1 MRKTPKTFSDVFNA
15 RMDRL
20 AREDA
25 KAQAEITER
34 QRIEGILAA
43 NPEIGVLQGEKGR
56 RYYVNWPAYCEAK
69 DPAALLPVKA
79 EG

>member
-1 MRKTPKTFSDVFNA
+1 MSKTPKTFSDVLNA

-25 KAQAEITER
+25 KAQAEIAKR

-43 NPEIGVLQGEKGR
+43 NPEIGVLQGEKCL
-56 RYYVNWPAYCEAK
+56 RYYVNWPAYREAK
-69 DPAALLPVKA
+69 DPAALLSAKA

>member
-25 KAQAEITER
+25 KAQAEIAER
-34 QRIEGILAA
+34 QRIQGILDA
-43 NPEIGVLQGEKGR
+43 NGEIGILMRKGGPV
-56 RYYVNWPAYCEAK
+56 YYVNWPVYREAK
-69 DPAALLPVKA
+69 DPAALVAIKVEA
-79 EG
+79 

>member
-1 MRKTPKTFSDVFNA
+1 MTQAPKTFSDVFNA

-25 KAQAEITER
+25 KAQAEIAER
-34 QRIEGILAA
+34 QRIEGILVA
-43 NPEIGVLQGEKGR
+43 NPEIGVLMRKGGPV
-56 RYYVNWPAYCEAK
+56 YYVNWPVYREAK
-69 DPAALLPVKA
+69 DPASLVTVKA